1 LSPTHHISF
10 FLPVFPA
17 LGGTADA
24 DATRELMSKA
34 FSLGINMFDTAEVY
48 SSGNAEVVMGKAV
61 RDLKWDRSEVVL
73 VTKSEYE

>member
-1 LSPTHHISF
+1 
-10 FLPVFPA
+10 
-17 LGGTADA
+17 
-24 DATRELMSKA
+24 MSKA